1 MTTATVSSRL
11 STLLTPGEPLLLLSL
26 RLDAVVTTVNGV
38 AYLALAPLLERL
50 LGLDSRAG
58 LAIGA
63 FLAAYGL
70 AVAVVGRRSPVSR
83 TGAAAVAIG
92 NATWVVASLIA
103 VVTGVLGL
111 TVAGAVWGVLQA
123 VTVGAFAAL
132 QYRGLRGT
140 GH

>member
-1 MTTATVSSRL
+1 MTTATAPSRL

-50 LGLDSRAG
+50 LGLDTRAG

-63 FLAAYGL
+63 FLTAYGL
-70 AVAVVGRRSPVSR
+70 AVAVVGRRSPVVR
-83 TGAAAVAIG
+83 YAAAAVAIG
-92 NATWVVASLIA
+92 NATWVVASLVA

-111 TVAGAVWGVLQA
+111 TVAGSVWGVLQA

-140 GH
+140 SH